1 MASSGRYVLNLK
13 SLPQGKHR
21 FDYELDDSFFEQS
34 GSYDILGGT
43 LAAKGEVERN
53 GDVFNFCIALDGT
66 VKTACDRCL
75 DEVEIP
81 VKEENKL
88 VVRFG
93 DSYQELSDDLLVVPL
108 SEGTLDLSSLLYEYS
123 ELAIPMQRMHS
134 DGECDPEMMNRM
146 SDLLAIDADEATEE
160 SGMTAH
166 DSRWDSLG
174 KLLEQKEQ
182 FK

>member
-1 MASSGRYVLNLK
+1 M
-13 SLPQGKHR
+13 
-21 FDYELDDSFFEQS
+21 
-34 GSYDILGGT
+34 
-43 LAAKGEVERN
+43 
-53 GDVFNFCIALDGT
+53 
-66 VKTACDRCL
+66 
-75 DEVEIP
+75 
-81 VKEENKL
+81 
-88 VVRFG
+88 VRFG

>member
-1 MASSGRYVLNLK
+1 
-13 SLPQGKHR
+13 
-21 FDYELDDSFFEQS
+21 
-34 GSYDILGGT
+34 
-43 LAAKGEVERN
+43 
-53 GDVFNFCIALDGT
+53 
-66 VKTACDRCL
+66 
-75 DEVEIP
+75 
-81 VKEENKL
+81 
-88 VVRFG
+88 
-93 DSYQELSDDLLVVPL
+93 
-108 SEGTLDLSSLLYEYS
+108 
-123 ELAIPMQRMHS
+123 MQRMHS